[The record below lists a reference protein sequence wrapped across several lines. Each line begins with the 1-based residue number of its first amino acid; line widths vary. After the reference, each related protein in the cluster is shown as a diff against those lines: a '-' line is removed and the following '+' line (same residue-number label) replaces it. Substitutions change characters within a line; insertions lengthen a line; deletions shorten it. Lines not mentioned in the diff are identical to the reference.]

1 MLYTVDPDLLVQNE
15 LERDRLATLVTKLGD
30 DDLTRDLGGGWTVA
44 VSLAH
49 LAFWD
54 ERAAQLLERYA
65 DGTPQHHIPDWYE
78 DLLNLTLEPQWQALP
93 PRAAAEGAVAA
104 AEHVTRV
111 LRGLEDDLC
120 GRLEAHE
127 EGYLLRRFNHRR
139 EHIEQIE
146 AALS

>member
-1 MLYTVDPDLLVQNE
+1 MDADLLVENE
-15 LERDRLATLVTKLGD
+15 IERDRLTTLVARLSE
-30 DDLTRDLGGGWTVA
+30 DDLARDLGGGWTVA
-44 VSLAH
+44 VALAH

-54 ERAAQLLERYA
+54 ERAALLLERYV

-78 DLLNLTLEPQWQALP
+78 DLLNQTLEPQWRALS

-111 LRGLEDDLC
+111 LRGLEDGLC
-120 GRLEAHE
+120 ARLEAQE
-127 EGYLLRRFNHRR
+127 DGYLLCRFNHRR

-146 AALS
+146 AALG

>member
-1 MLYTVDPDLLVQNE
+1 MDRDLLVQNE
-15 LERDRLATLVTKLGD
+15 HERDRLARLVGRLGD
-30 DDLTRDLGGGWTVA
+30 DDLTRDLGEGWTVA
-44 VSLAH
+44 VALAH

-54 ERAAQLLERYA
+54 ERAALLLQRYVE
-65 DGTPQHHIPDWYE
+65 GTPQHHLPDWYE
-78 DLLNLTLEPQWQALP
+78 DLLNQTLEPQWRALP

-120 GRLEAHE
+120 ARLEAQE
-127 EGYLLRRFNHRR
+127 DGYLLRRFNHRR

-146 AALS
+146 AALG

>member
-1 MLYTVDPDLLVQNE
+1 MEPELLVQNE
-15 LERDRLATLVTKLGD
+15 LERDRLATLVGKLSD
-30 DDLTRDLGGGWTVA
+30 EDLARDLGGGWTVA
-44 VSLAH
+44 VALAH

-54 ERAAQLLERYA
+54 ERAALLLERYVE
-65 DGTPQHHIPDWYE
+65 GTPHHHLPDWYE
-78 DLLNLTLEPQWQALP
+78 DLLNQTLEPQWRVLP
-93 PRAAAEGAVAA
+93 PRAIAEQAVAA

-111 LRGLEDDLC
+111 LRLLEDDLC
-120 GRLEAHE
+120 ARLETND